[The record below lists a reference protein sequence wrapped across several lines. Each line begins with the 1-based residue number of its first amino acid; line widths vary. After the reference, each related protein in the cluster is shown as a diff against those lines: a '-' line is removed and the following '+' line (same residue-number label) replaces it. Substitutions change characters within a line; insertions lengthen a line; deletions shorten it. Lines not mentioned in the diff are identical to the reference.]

1 MEVPL
6 LIEADATAVKHE
18 EDCLMQDSA
27 LLRRDQAAE
36 GGGRDN
42 TPSSP
47 TAAGPQEPIGARTTG
62 RKRKRPDQCVASS
75 MAGSC
80 TKKTTTMSAA
90 QVVFCNALFDGVV
103 VVEFEDAVAGSMES
117 LDFEDAVAG
126 SCAKKTTA
134 RSATAKEK
142 RYHEIAEDGTTTTT
156 TNVLWPTSKL
166 QMEMRSATTR
176 ICWKCG
182 FCLRLRLSEV

>member
-6 LIEADATAVKHE
+6 LIEADAAAVKHE

-42 TPSSP
+42 TPLSP

-62 RKRKRPDQCVASS
+62 RKRKRPDQCLCNVLFDGVVVVEFEDAV
-75 MAGSC
+75 AGSC

-90 QVVFCNALFDGVV
+90 QVVLCNALFDGVV
-103 VVEFEDAVAGSMES
+103 VVEFENAVAGSMES

-126 SCAKKTTA
+126 SCVKKTTA

-142 RYHEIAEDGTTTTT
+142 RYHEIAEDGITTTTT
-156 TNVLWPTSKL
+156 DVLWPTSKL
-166 QMEMRSATTR
+166 
-176 ICWKCG
+176 
-182 FCLRLRLSEV
+182 